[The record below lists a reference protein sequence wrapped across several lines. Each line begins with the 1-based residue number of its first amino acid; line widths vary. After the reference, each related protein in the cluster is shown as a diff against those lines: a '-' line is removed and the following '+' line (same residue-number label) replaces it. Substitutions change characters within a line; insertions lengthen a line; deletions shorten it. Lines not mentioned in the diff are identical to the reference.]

1 MKKLIK
7 MEIITEPTKIEK
19 SSVECDGC
27 GLPAS
32 LNADGLCSHCKVCP
46 RGRVSGPTI
55 GERITNFKLRIT
67 NWLGRSGDA
76 EPLTTIK

>member
-1 MKKLIK
+1 MKKPIQ
-7 MEIITEPTKIEK
+7 ITSITEMKKVTKA
-19 SSVECDGC
+19 SVECDGC

-32 LNADGLCSHCKVCP
+32 LNAERLCSHCKVCP

-55 GERITNFKLRIT
+55 WERVRAWFH
-67 NWLGRSGDA
+67 RSDGA